1 MEDNMGF
8 EVDNKKHK
16 ELWDREP
23 EFENILTQ
31 PKEKQIQTVKREI
44 QQKIVKTDRK
54 ERGKRQQRIFF
65 IFFAIA
71 FLATLSMPFVI
82 GRYRRWQEMK
92 YEKEHEDDPS
102 MLQNSMYTTAFC
114 TNVSYPK
121 GVTFAGY
128 QTQGFV
134 KPYGLTIHV
143 NGSATKGEYTMIAT
157 MAFNVFKDLGTVIIV
172 EDETGNEY
180 IFQNSK

>member
-1 MEDNMGF
+1 MGF

-31 PKEKQIQTVKREI
+31 PKEEEIQTVKRET

-54 ERGKRQQRIFF
+54 ESGKRKQRIFF
-65 IFFAIA
+65 ILFVIA
-71 FLATLSMPFVI
+71 FLVTLSMPFVI
-82 GRYRRWQEMK
+82 GHYRRWQEEK
-92 YEKEHEDDPS
+92 YEKEHENDPS

-121 GVTFAGY
+121 GVTFVSYEA
-128 QTQGFV
+128 QGFM
-134 KPYGLTIHV
+134 KPYGLMIHG
-143 NGSATKGEYTMIAT
+143 NGSAVKREYNLIAT
-157 MAFNVFKDLGTVIIV
+157 IAFNVFKDLGTVIIV

-180 IFQNSK
+180 VFLHGA